1 MSYQG
6 TAALITGASSGLGEE
21 FARQW
26 AERGADVVLVARRQG
41 RLETLAAELES
52 RYSVSATPMAVD
64 LAEPGAATALREE
77 LAARGRSVQT
87 LINNA
92 GFGSHGAFAEQD
104 PEQIA
109 RMVRLNVGA
118 VAELSRAFLPQLAA
132 DGRGALVNVASTA
145 AYQPTPAM
153 ALYGATKAFVLSL
166 TEALAHENR
175 DRALRVLA
183 VSPGPV
189 ATEFFDVVGSRK
201 AVVGRMA
208 TAADVVAATR
218 GALAGRRT
226 PASVIAGFGNRV
238 SATAARLAPPAPRRP
253 GRGRPGPGGVSGP
266 VAARAMTGSGPSAN
280 RRP

>member
-1 MSYQG
+1 MPTMSYQG

-26 AERGADVVLVARRQG
+26 AERGAGVVLVARRLD
-41 RLETLAAELES
+41 RLETLAAELEK
-52 RYSVSATPMAVD
+52 RYSVSAMPIAMD
-64 LAEPGAATALREE
+64 LAEPGAAAALREE

-201 AVVGRMA
+201 AIVGRMA
-208 TAADVVAATR
+208 TPADVVAATR
-218 GALAGRRT
+218 RALAGRRT
-226 PASVIAGFGNRV
+226 PSSVIAGLGNRV
-238 SATAARLAPPAPRRP
+238 SATAARLAPRRIALAAA
-253 GRGRPGPGGVSGP
+253 GRALG
-266 VAARAMTGSGPSAN
+266 A
-280 RRP
+280 